1 MMTGCRKTPLN
12 GRPTCHM
19 ASYEVARAKADSAT
33 NYWTSTE
40 NSSNNAWNVNFSS
53 GNTNNNNKYNQNR
66 VRAVAAFGK
75 EFDVFFDTILEA
87 YEDCLRGKRSS
98 KQAVEYM
105 AIAHEDLVALAVEIW
120 TGAYKPSVSTAF
132 IVKYPK
138 YREVF
143 AAHFRDR
150 IVHHWICLRLNPL
163 FEERFRS
170 QGNVSH
176 NCRVGFGTKT
186 AVQSVAEGM
195 ASVSDHYHK
204 PAWIFKGDLVSC
216 FMSID
221 KQILW
226 HRLSIFITRRY
237 HGDYKDILLRL
248 THITVFHRPELNC
261 ILNSDPALWEEM
273 ECGKSLF
280 RNDAGKGEP
289 IGNLTTQLF
298 VNFLLSFLDA
308 YVIYLFRRRN
318 FHYARF
324 VDDFSIVCDDL
335 DFLKKA
341 IGLIELFLLH
351 VLSLVLHKDKRYL
364 QPVAHGVLFVGSYI
378 KPGRIYLSNRVTGKF
393 LMKAYGYSRKAD
405 REGLEAYDVIRIQS
419 SLNSY
424 FGFCKGRQTY
434 RIRMRVMTIINILL
448 VRHFYVMNLRK
459 LRIRNE
465 YKEIK

>member
-1 MMTGCRKTPLN
+1 MTGVLKTPLN
-12 GRPTCHM
+12 GRPTCRR

-40 NSSNNAWNVNFSS
+40 NSANNAWNVNFSN
-53 GNTNNNNKYNQNR
+53 GNTNANNKYNQNR

-75 EFDVFFDTILEA
+75 EFDAFLDTIIEA

-105 AIAHEDLVALAVEIW
+105 AIAHEDLIALAVEIW
-120 TGAYKPSVSTAF
+120 TGVYQPSVSTCF

-150 IVHHWICLRLNPL
+150 VVHHWICLRCNPL
-163 FEERFRS
+163 FEERFRA

-186 AVQSVAEGM
+186 AVLSVANGM
-195 ASVSDHYHK
+195 AAVSDHYHK

-226 HRLSIFITRRY
+226 QRLSIFVTRSY

-248 THITVFHRPELNC
+248 IRITVFHRPELNC
-261 ILNSDPALWEEM
+261 VLNSDPSLWEEM

-280 RNDAGKGEP
+280 RNDPDKGEP

-298 VNFLLSFLDA
+298 VNFLLSFLDC
-308 YVIYLFRRRN
+308 YVQYLFRRKN
-318 FHYARF
+318 YHYARF
-324 VDDFSIVCDDL
+324 VDDFTIVCDDL
-335 DFLKKA
+335 DFLKEA
-341 IGLIELFLLH
+341 INLIELFLFN
-351 VLSLVLHKDKRYL
+351 VLSLRLHKDKRYL
-364 QPVAHGVLFVGSYI
+364 QPVSHGVLFVGSYI
-378 KPGRIYLSNRVTGKF
+378 KPGRIYLSNRVAGKF
-393 LMKAYGYSRKAD
+393 LMKAYGYSRKAEK
-405 REGLEAYDVIRIQS
+405 EGLEAYDVRRIQS

-424 FGFCKGRQTY
+424 FGFCRDKQTY
-434 RIRMRVMTIINILL
+434 NLRMRAMAIINVLL
-448 VRHFYVMNLRK
+448 IQHFYVMNLRK
-459 LRIRNE
+459 MCIRNE
-465 YKEIK
+465 YKEIR